1 MFLQI
6 SNKNVTLHERVIT
19 LFVKQL
25 NEYEQDERNFLQG

>member
-6 SNKNVTLHERVIT
+6 SNKNVTLDERVIT

-25 NEYEQDERNFLQG
+25 NEYEQDERNFLR